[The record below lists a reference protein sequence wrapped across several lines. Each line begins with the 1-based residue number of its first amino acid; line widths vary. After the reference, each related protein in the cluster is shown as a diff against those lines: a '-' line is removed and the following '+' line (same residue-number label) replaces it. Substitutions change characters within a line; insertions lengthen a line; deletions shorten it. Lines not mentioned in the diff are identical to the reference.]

1 MSSAPPDP
9 APPNTSRFVTARSL
23 LFGALGLFMISG
35 LSGFHDWVLRGTS
48 MVGNQ
53 MPASAFFY
61 FMFLGIVW
69 NGGCGLLDRLTRT
82 PRGYRAFRFAG
93 LAFFA
98 AVSGLWAWSG
108 VTAVAPL
115 PDAGPFGGGALGF
128 VFGHW
133 LSRFV
138 AFLAIGAVL
147 SALAG
152 LVARL
157 AKPRI
162 AAMGGPRFAGH
173 ALLFAAAHVVGAG
186 LAARAAGG
194 SVVVGWIRLAVA
206 GLVLAALWEALDF
219 PARARDRRSFVGTYA
234 LSMRELIFVMVV
246 TLVSCFAPTSG
257 LMRYFHRQLMLPWY
271 FRWDHGGW
279 QEQAL
284 LTEYLRPELFPS
296 PWPGPMT
303 NASEG
308 LPAAALADYARV
320 YQGFYNG
327 LMLGNAHIAPW
338 NLPLLAWARPVLLF
352 WGPLVLLLVLAL
364 ISLQFLVHRQWSS
377 HEQLA
382 YPLAQV
388 AGAFCRTKDGRPGV
402 PAVFANRLFWW
413 GCAPVFVLLGVKY
426 LSAFYPESV
435 PSLESMLPNLRE
447 WYLPITTKI
456 PILAKVPGSFSLNWQ
471 VLFFT
476 FLGIAY
482 FVSSEI
488 SLTVG
493 LSSLL
498 AVAYGLLFYSA
509 TGRMFDES
517 LLSSERA
524 GAYIGY
530 TLILLYTGRAYF
542 KAVFGRALGL
552 RRRRGGSGN
561 GEADDLAA
569 PDEVSV
575 LAARTLVLAFA
586 GLVLVL
592 SWMCRSW
599 LMALFFALLLL
610 VLYLVISRIVC
621 ETGIPFLQAGWN
633 PSQLLVNAL
642 GPAAIG
648 PRPLTF
654 MLWST
659 AILTQDP
666 RESLMPYVG
675 TGVKI
680 ADDARLPLGKIF
692 RIVVAAVLLAVVVA
706 FFANAWTF
714 YNHGAWGDGWA
725 DRYTPVMYLDEA
737 ARHFTTMKVTGVFD
751 ASEAASPLGRLA
763 LAQGSATHLHYVIYG
778 LLAVLA
784 VSALRFRF
792 SRFPFHPVLFL
803 LVGTYPSQFAWFSF
817 LLGWAVKQLIVRF
830 GGGGVYQ
837 KLKPF
842 FVGIIS
848 GEILIIGVSLLVDFL
863 HYAIFG
869 TVSSIRI
876 GFLPG

>member
-1 MSSAPPDP
+1 MSPSQDSPSKP
-9 APPNTSRFVTARSL
+9 TRFITFRSVVFSL
-23 LFGALGLFMISG
+23 VGLFMISG

-69 NGGCGLLDRLTRT
+69 NGGCGVLDRITRT

-93 LAFFA
+93 LALFA
-98 AVSGLWAWSG
+98 AVAGLWAWAG

-115 PDAGPFGGGALGF
+115 PDAGAFGGGVAGF
-128 VFGHW
+128 VFGYW
-133 LSRFV
+133 LLRFV

-162 AAMGGPRFAGH
+162 AAMCIPRFAGH
-173 ALLFAAAHVVGAG
+173 ALLFAAAYVVGAG
-186 LAARAAGG
+186 LAARAAGEV
-194 SVVVGWIRLAVA
+194 VVVGWLRLAVV
-206 GLVLAALWEALDF
+206 GLVLAALWEALDW

-234 LSMRELIFVMVV
+234 LSMRELIMVMVV

-257 LMRYFHRQLMLPWY
+257 LMRYFNRQLMLPWR
-271 FRWDHGGW
+271 FRWDHGTW

-296 PWPGPMT
+296 PWPGAMT
-303 NASEG
+303 SASEG
-308 LPAAALADYARV
+308 LDGTALALYQRV
-320 YQGFYNG
+320 YGGFFNG
-327 LMLGNAHIAPW
+327 LMQGNEHVPVW
-338 NLPLLAWARPVLLF
+338 NLPLMAWARPVLCY
-352 WGPLVLLLVLAL
+352 WGPLLLLLILSL
-364 ISLQFLVHRQWSS
+364 ISLQFLVHRQWAS
-377 HEQLA
+377 HEQLS

-388 AGAFCRTKDGRPGV
+388 AGAFCRTKDGKPGV
-402 PAVFANRLFWW
+402 PAVFSNRLFWW
-413 GCAPVFVLLGVKY
+413 GCVPVFVLLGISY
-426 LSAFYPESV
+426 LSAFFPESV
-435 PSLESMLPNLRE
+435 PSLDTMLPNLRN
-447 WYLPITTKI
+447 WYIPITTKI
-456 PILAKVPGSFSLNWQ
+456 PILSKSPFSWSLNGQ
-471 VLFFT
+471 TLFFT

-493 LSSLL
+493 LSGVLL
-498 AVAYGLLFYSA
+498 TIFGLLFYST
-509 TGRMFDES
+509 TGRMFES
-517 LLSSERA
+517 SILDSSRA

-530 TLILLYTGRAYF
+530 TLILLYTGRTYF
-542 KAVFGRALGL
+542 KSVFGRALGL
-552 RRRRGGSGN
+552 RRRRSAAAG
-561 GEADDLAA
+561 DDLAA

-575 LAARTLVLAFA
+575 LAARVLVVAFL
-586 GLVLVL
+586 GFVLVL
-592 SWMCRSW
+592 SWMCQSW
-599 LMALFFALLLL
+599 LMAIFYALLLMI
-610 VLYLVISRIVC
+610 LYLVFSRIVC
-621 ETGIPFLQAGWN
+621 ETGIPFLQAGWQPAQVLGN
-633 PSQLLVNAL
+633 VL

-648 PRPLTF
+648 PKSLPF

-680 ADDARLPLGKIF
+680 ADDAGLRLRKVF
-692 RIVVAAVLLAVVVA
+692 WIVVAAVLAAVVVA
-706 FFANAWTF
+706 FFANSWTF
-714 YNHGAWGDGWA
+714 YNHGPGGDGWA
-725 DRYTPVMYLDEA
+725 DIYPPTMYLDEA
-737 ARHFTTMKVTGVFD
+737 ARHFTTMKVTGVFE
-751 ASEAASPLGRLA
+751 ASENAGPLGRLA
-763 LAQGSATHLHYVIYG
+763 LAQGSAIHVHYVIYG

-803 LVGTYPSQFAWFSF
+803 VAGTYPSQGAWFSF
-817 LLGWAVKQLIVRF
+817 LAGWAVKQLIVRF

-848 GEILIIGVSLLVDFL
+848 GEILIIGCSLLVDFL
-863 HYAIFG
+863 HYAIFD
-869 TVSSIRI
+869 TVSPVRVW
-876 GFLPG
+876 FLPG